1 MCQRAHRL
9 VAQLT
14 FHTGPSHYPPELV
27 NGIPIDNDTPRRVVH
42 LCICGSSPRAHT
54 RGGRLLSCWLR
65 GLLAATCST
74 TSVDDGLAAGG
85 LHKIAARPLLLLLL
99 LWQVGVLVSPARLR
113 RAHAVGQGVAWC
125 AGGLLEDDV
134 EPVVLDV
141 LLGDGGPLVA
151 GGRLVAARGG
161 DLHQKPVVGRGTAL
175 TGGVGLEDDLDDG
188 IALGVDDTRARP
200 HQVVAWCSGLD
211 FVCQVSARH
220 VRQLQIHRHRRI
232 RTTRRKLYR
241 LLRAKTDP
249 LLPLRCRHDAS
260 TQHTAPHLSATLLA
274 MLCPQLTPEP
284 SKLQ

>member
-99 LWQVGVLVSPARLR
+99 RPTAVDTVIVVAIRCGLGGVLVLSVCGGVGKGCGLAWVIVVAAADDIDGVLPHGLVYVPPWVVESAVGEGVIDLLAHYQQTVEQNRYDQNCQEVHGEGHQLCGVAPGAVGVLHEAD
-113 RAHAVGQGVAWC
+113 
-125 AGGLLEDDV
+125 EDERPNGHGHNDIV
-134 EPVVLDV
+134 
-141 LLGDGGPLVA
+141 
-151 GGRLVAARGG
+151 
-161 DLHQKPVVGRGTAL
+161 
-175 TGGVGLEDDLDDG
+175 DLD
-188 IALGVDDTRARP
+188 
-200 HQVVAWCSGLD
+200 
-211 FVCQVSARH
+211 
-220 VRQLQIHRHRRI
+220 
-232 RTTRRKLYR
+232 
-241 LLRAKTDP
+241 
-249 LLPLRCRHDAS
+249 
-260 TQHTAPHLSATLLA
+260 
-274 MLCPQLTPEP
+274 E
-284 SKLQ
+284 